1 MSINF
6 GDLLEPGLHFIQI
19 QHDWDCPAI
28 GTGKGCV
35 CSPNTVPV
43 DQEGFF
49 AGQKA
54 TQDLLDKSRSAAAFS
69 LNRAQ
74 RRAMDKKN
82 RRGGK

>member
-6 GDLLEPGLHFIQI
+6 GDLVRAGLHFFQV

-28 GTGKGCV
+28 GTGRNCV
-35 CSPNTVPV
+35 CTPNLVPV
-43 DQEGFF
+43 DQEGFL

-54 TQDLLDKSRSAAAFS
+54 TEDFLDKSRSAAAFNI
-69 LNRAQ
+69 NRAQ